1 MELSGSRTEKEVK
14 IEGGFIGFQQDEKEE
29 SIL

>member
-1 MELSGSRTEKEVK
+1 MELSGSHTEKEVN
-14 IEGGFIGFQQDEKEE
+14 IEGFIGFQQDEKEE